1 MTQSRRLVVAASML
15 VALASAARADTPT
28 KEAGK
33 HFQRGVALYNEA
45 DYRAA
50 LVEFRRAYEIAP
62 NAVVLYN
69 IGETQYQL
77 QNYAAALTTLERY
90 LNESG
95 ATATHRPEVEQTLD
109 ILRAR
114 VGKVEVKTNLPDCE
128 VTIDDEVVGKSPLAS
143 PVLVSIGRRKVTAM
157 HAGRQAETRFVEV
170 AAGDT
175 VGITLALAD
184 PEGVV
189 RAGPTAVAPDPN
201 AGARL
206 IRIGWI
212 TTGVLAVGA
221 LTTGI
226 FAWRA
231 SSDLDDA
238 RHTFGET
245 PGDLQNKASHVTT
258 LSAVADIIGAVA
270 IVTGGVTLGLTLSR
284 SRSHEVH
291 VGLAPRGVLIGGT
304 FQ

>member
-1 MTQSRRLVVAASML
+1 MSYRLLLASSVVI
-15 VALASAARADTPT
+15 ALASAAHADTPT

-62 NAVVLYN
+62 NSVVLYN

-77 QNYAAALTTLERY
+77 QNYAAALTTLDRY

-95 ATATHRPEVEQTLD
+95 TTATHRPEVEQTLE

-114 VGKVEVKTNLPDCE
+114 VGKVEVKTNIPDCE
-128 VTIDDEVVGKSPLAS
+128 VTIDDEVVGKSPLTS

-157 HAGRQAETRFVEV
+157 HTGRQAETRFVEV

-175 VGITLALAD
+175 VGISLALAD
-184 PEGVV
+184 PEGVI
-189 RAGPTAVAPDPN
+189 RTAPTPAPDDPN
-201 AGARL
+201 ARARL

-221 LTTGI
+221 LTTGAL
-226 FAWRA
+226 AWQA
-231 SSDLDDA
+231 SSSLDDA

-245 PGDLQNKASHVTT
+245 PDDLQNKASRVTT

-270 IVTGGVTLGLTLSR
+270 IVTGGVTLGLTLTR

-291 VGLAPRGVLIGGT
+291 VGLAPKGVLIGGT
-304 FQ
+304 FP